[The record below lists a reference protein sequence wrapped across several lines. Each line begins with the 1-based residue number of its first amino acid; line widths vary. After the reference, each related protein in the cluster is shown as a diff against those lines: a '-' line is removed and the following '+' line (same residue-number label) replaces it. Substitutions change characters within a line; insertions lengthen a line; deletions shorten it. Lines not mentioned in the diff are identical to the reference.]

1 MPAGQQAMQRVPMLS
16 REDALARG
24 REQGVDDYIAQMN
37 MFRVLLHFPEL
48 AGELN
53 KTIITLVKSDQ
64 LLSHRLRELIIM
76 RVSWLAASEYEW
88 WQHWQASLW
97 LGLQEHELAAVQNWE
112 AAECF
117 NEADKVVL
125 LATDETLS
133 KGVISP
139 QTWNRLV
146 QLFPDIKAQI
156 AIVTSIG
163 NWQMFAQIL
172 RSLAVPLEE
181 GAPVWPPSGKAPQGI
196 TPQGMAKPA

>member
-1 MPAGQQAMQRVPMLS
+1 MPPVQNNLQRVPMLS
-16 REDALARG
+16 KEDALARG
-24 REQGVDDYIAQMN
+24 REQGIDDYIAQMN
-37 MFRVLLHFPEL
+37 MFRVLLNFPEL

-53 KTIITLVKSDQ
+53 KTIMTLVKSDQ

-97 LGLQEHELAAVQNWE
+97 LGLTETELAAVQTWE
-112 AAECF
+112 TADCF

-125 LATDETLS
+125 SATDETLS
-133 KGVISP
+133 KGVISTA
-139 QTWNRLV
+139 TWNKLV
-146 QLFPDIKAQI
+146 QVFPDIKAQI

-163 NWQMFAQIL
+163 NWHMFAQIL

-181 GAPVWPPSGKAPQGI
+181 GAPIWPPLGIAPVSKG
-196 TPQGMAKPA
+196 